1 MNGETSMGAGSIRNE
16 RSFRLIWKRI
26 LDGMFDVDVENEQ
39 FWIDLEE
46 FYLPGGNIDLA
57 SADDWRTAYIMV

>member
-1 MNGETSMGAGSIRNE
+1 
-16 RSFRLIWKRI
+16 
-26 LDGMFDVDVENEQ
+26 MFDVDVENEQ

-57 SADDWRTAYIMV
+57 SADDWRTAYIMVSY